1 MGGNGASR
9 ARHLRSGRVVAIGP
23 LVMASARIAGH
34 LVSRALAATLVTGSI
49 AIAPIAHADE
59 PVKPEAD
66 VNPSTYPPPSARPNL
81 LLVGAAVTAG
91 WYGIALGSSY
101 LWKDAES
108 SPPLRIPIAG
118 PYMSLAK
125 TGCSSAE
132 PNCDTFTVVFRTI
145 ITSLSMVGQTGG
157 VLAMIE
163 GAFVPTATPAAE
175 SRRVPKHSEHHV
187 AIVPTPTNAA
197 GAGFAI
203 VGDF

>member
-1 MGGNGASR
+1 
-9 ARHLRSGRVVAIGP
+9 
-23 LVMASARIAGH
+23 MASAGIASTWI
-34 LVSRALAATLVTGSI
+34 SRAAAASILAASI
-49 AIAPIAHADE
+49 AIAPAARADE
-59 PVKPEAD
+59 PTAPEAD
-66 VNPSTYPPPSARPNL
+66 TNPSTYPPPAARPNL
-81 LLVGAAVTAG
+81 LLVGAAVTVG
-91 WYGIALGSSY
+91 WYGAALGSSY

-132 PNCDTFTVVFRTI
+132 LNCDTFTVVIRTI

-157 VLAMIE
+157 LLAMIE
-163 GAFVPTATPAAE
+163 GAFVPTQVPAP
-175 SRRVPKHSEHHV
+175 SSHSPKHDTRHV
-187 AIVPTPTNAA
+187 AIVPTPTNAG

>member
-1 MGGNGASR
+1 
-9 ARHLRSGRVVAIGP
+9 
-23 LVMASARIAGH
+23 MASAGIAGRWIAH
-34 LVSRALAATLVTGSI
+34 AAAALILAASI
-49 AIAPIAHADE
+49 AIAPTAHADE
-59 PVKPEAD
+59 PVAPEAD
-66 VNPSTYPPPSARPNL
+66 TNPSTYPPPAARPNL
-81 LLVGAAVTAG
+81 LLVGAAVTVG
-91 WYGIALGSSY
+91 WYGAALGSSY

-132 PNCDTFTVVFRTI
+132 LNCDTFTVVIRTI

-157 VLAMIE
+157 LLAMIE
-163 GAFVPTATPAAE
+163 GAFVPTQVPAAAP
-175 SRRVPKHSEHHV
+175 SSHLPKHDSQHV
-187 AIVPTPTNAA
+187 AIVPTPTNAG

>member
-1 MGGNGASR
+1 
-9 ARHLRSGRVVAIGP
+9 
-23 LVMASARIAGH
+23 MASARIAGR
-34 LVSRALAATLVTGSI
+34 LVSLAAAAASI

-66 VNPSTYPPPSARPNL
+66 VNPSTYPPPAARPNL
-81 LLVGAAVTAG
+81 LLVGAAVTVG
-91 WYGIALGSSY
+91 WYGAALGSSY

-108 SPPLRIPIAG
+108 SPPLRIPVAG

-145 ITSLSMVGQTGG
+145 ITSLSLVGQTGG

-163 GAFVPTATPAAE
+163 GAFVPTATPSAE
-175 SRRVPKHSEHHV
+175 SRRPPKHEERHV
-187 AIVPTPTNAA
+187 AIVPTPTSPGSGA

>member
-1 MGGNGASR
+1 
-9 ARHLRSGRVVAIGP
+9 
-23 LVMASARIAGH
+23 MASAGIAGRWIA
-34 LVSRALAATLVTGSI
+34 RAAAALILAASI
-49 AIAPIAHADE
+49 AIAPAARADE
-59 PVKPEAD
+59 PVAPEAD
-66 VNPSTYPPPSARPNL
+66 TNPSTYPPPSARPNL
-81 LLVGAAVTAG
+81 LLVGAAVTVG
-91 WYGIALGSSY
+91 WYGAALGSSY

-132 PNCDTFTVVFRTI
+132 LNCDTFTVVIRTI

-157 VLAMIE
+157 LLAMIE
-163 GAFVPTATPAAE
+163 GAFVPTQVPAPSSHA
-175 SRRVPKHSEHHV
+175 PKHERHV
-187 AIVPTPTNAA
+187 AIVPTPTNAG